1 MEKILLYYKYIDIE
15 DPQAIR
21 DWQKELCQ
29 TLHIKGRILIA
40 HEGIN
45 GTAAGTAEAIEQY
58 IAAMRQH
65 PLFSDIDFKYSD
77 SHADDFPRLRVAVR
91 PEIVSLG
98 IDPKKLTVKDT
109 GIRLEPK
116 EVHELLSKK
125 PKDLVILDTRN
136 SYESKIGTF
145 EGAITPDIEN
155 FREFPK
161 YIDETLNQYKEKE
174 VLMFCT
180 GGVRCERA
188 TAYLKVKN
196 VAKNVYQI
204 HGGIHR
210 YIEQYPD
217 GYFRGK
223 NYVFDGRI
231 AQKANDDILTECL
244 LCQKP
249 CDDYTNCLN
258 AACNEQYISC
268 TKCISKFNN
277 TYSEE
282 CKQLVAENKV
292 IVRKIPAK
300 TSACSL
306 L

>member
-1 MEKILLYYKYIDIE
+1 MDKIILYYKYIDIQNPE
-15 DPQAIR
+15 EIR

-45 GTAAGTAEAIEQY
+45 GTAAGSPEAIEQY
-58 IAAMRQH
+58 VAAMKQH

-77 SHADDFPRLRVAVR
+77 GNVNDFPRLRVAVR
-91 PEIVSLG
+91 PEIVRLG
-98 IDPKKLTVKDT
+98 IDPQKLTVKDS

-116 EVHELLSKK
+116 EVHKLLSKK

-136 SYESKIGTF
+136 NYESKIGTF
-145 EGAITPDIEN
+145 EGAITPDIET

-161 YIDETLNQYKEKE
+161 YIDDTLEQYKDKD

-188 TAYLKVKN
+188 TAYLKVKD
-196 VAKNVYQI
+196 VAKNVYHI
-204 HGGIHR
+204 KGGIHR

-231 AQKANDDILTECL
+231 AQKANNDILTECY
-244 LCQKP
+244 LCQQQ

-258 AACNEQYISC
+258 AECNEQYISC
-268 TKCISKFNN
+268 ADCIVTSNN
-277 TYSEE
+277 TCSET